1 MLRAMDQPLPRT
13 RPADRS
19 GAGRKLV
26 LAACMM
32 ATFMAAVES
41 TIVATA
47 MPSIVAELGGFDLLS
62 WVFSAYLLAQAVT
75 IPIYGRLADLYGR
88 KRVFFIGAG
97 LFLAGSTL
105 SGFAP
110 SMPILV
116 GCRVLQG
123 FGAGAVQPIAYTIV
137 GDIYTPSERAR
148 IQGLLSGVFGIAAL
162 IGPPLGA
169 FLVEQVN
176 WRLVFWINL
185 PIGAAAIAMIAAL
198 FHEHRHTRPHVIDF
212 TGAALLVA
220 GVSAL
225 VLAAG
230 QAHALSG
237 SAVIGLLFAAVAA
250 LTALG
255 LWERRAVEPILP
267 LRLLTDR
274 VIVIG
279 SLGGGTIG
287 AVMMTVT
294 VFLPTYVQAVMGRT
308 PMVAGIVLSTM
319 SVAWTLASIAAG
331 RMMVQTS
338 YRATAIIGALALL
351 IGAGTLIGMTSGS
364 GPLWA
369 GTGALAIGM
378 GMGFCNTTF
387 IVSVQGHVPWAE
399 RGSATAAQMCTRM
412 IGQSLGAAISGAV
425 LSFGLAGEAPNAVD
439 KLLNST
445 VRASMHPAVL
455 HGLVQAVAG
464 SLRNVYLLSAALAL
478 ATLVL
483 VLRLPVAFSPRHQ
496 GNERPDPSHHTSD
509 SDNLAG

>member
-1 MLRAMDQPLPRT
+1 MLPIMDQPLPRV

-19 GAGRKLV
+19 GSGRRLV

-47 MPSIVAELGGFDLLS
+47 MPSIVAELGGFNLLS

-110 SMPILV
+110 SMSILV

-148 IQGLLSGVFGIAAL
+148 IQGMLSGVFGIAAL

-169 FLVEQVN
+169 FLVEQVD

-198 FHEHRHTRPHVIDF
+198 FHERHRARPHVIDF
-212 TGAALLVA
+212 GGAALLVM
-220 GVSAL
+220 GVAAL
-225 VLAAG
+225 VFAAG
-230 QAHALSG
+230 QGQVLGAA
-237 SAVIGLLFAAVAA
+237 AVVGLLFAGAAA
-250 LTALG
+250 LGALA
-255 LWERRAVEPILP
+255 LWERRAAEPILP

-287 AVMMTVT
+287 AVMMSVT

-331 RMMVQTS
+331 RMMVRTS
-338 YRATAIIGALALL
+338 YRRTAILGAVTLL
-351 IGAGTLIGMTSGS
+351 IGAGLLIGMVPGS

-369 GTGALAIGM
+369 GAGALAIGM

-399 RGSATAAQMCTRM
+399 RGSATAAQMCMRM
-412 IGQSLGAAISGAV
+412 IGQSLGAAISGSV
-425 LSFGLAGEAPNAVD
+425 LSLGLPGEAANAVD
-439 KLLNST
+439 RLLNLSA
-445 VRASMHPAVL
+445 RAAMSPAEL
-455 HGLVQAVAG
+455 HSLIHAVAG
-464 SLRNVYLLSAALAL
+464 SLRNVYLLSATLAL

-496 GNERPDPSHHTSD
+496 GHER
-509 SDNLAG
+509 